1 MKIHIVFLGIM
12 ALGAANPA
20 FAQGAD
26 VTNLA
31 TSCAA
36 CHGANSNGAGAVP
49 GLRGKPQ
56 SVLAEQL
63 KAFKAGSRPA
73 TVMTRFAKGYTDEE
87 IAGLALH
94 FSRLK

>member
-1 MKIHIVFLGIM
+1 MRIHITLLVILAF
-12 ALGAANPA
+12 GAADPA

-26 VTNLA
+26 VANLA
-31 TSCAA
+31 TSCAS

-56 SVLAEQL
+56 SVLDEQL
-63 KAFKAGSRPA
+63 KAFKAGTRPS
-73 TVMTRFAKGYTDEE
+73 TVMTRFAKGYTDDE